1 MREVNQLRDSA
12 ANAWRKH
19 REELIPWGFGSLI
32 YIVFMRQAG
41 PSKFTVGM
49 LAFLLAWPIVFAM
62 RMAISMRR
70 KTNKADEN
78 GENDGRS

>member
-49 LAFLLAWPIVFAM
+49 LAFLL
-62 RMAISMRR
+62 S
-70 KTNKADEN
+70 DLLD
-78 GENDGRS
+78 GEYRSQNTGTKPVQVQFLHRLGG